1 MVRGAGAVLCVL
13 MTVSLHA
20 QEPSVRAS
28 IDSAQYRIG
37 DWIPVRVEAEYPAGS
52 QILGPAEGDSLG
64 TFEIL
69 AVKAFEPDIEDA
81 RSRQAFVVR
90 LTSFEPGET
99 AIPPIGFQVISGVD
113 SSIHRVLTNSIPVT
127 ITTIEVEAEAELK
140 DIKPPL
146 EAPWAFEDVIP
157 WLILLGVVAALG
169 AAYWYYRKY
178 KQGLKALP
186 EPAMPA
192 LPAHEQA
199 LLALRELEQ
208 KRLWQQ
214 GKVKEFYSEVSE
226 IIRRFFEGRF
236 HIIALELTTDEILA
250 ELKRSPSAQPIL
262 KSVNT
267 FLLAAD
273 LVKFAKYE
281 PTLAEHEEEL
291 QMAYAIV
298 RAMIPKPVPVAT
310 PVEAPADVR

>member
-1 MVRGAGAVLCVL
+1 MVRVPGAFLFVL
-13 MTVSLHA
+13 MTVSLQA
-20 QEPSVRAS
+20 QEPLVRAS
-28 IDSAQYRIG
+28 VDSAEYRIG
-37 DWIPVRVEAEYPAGS
+37 EWIPVNIEAEMPAGS

-69 AVKAFEPDIEDA
+69 AVKAFEPEIQGG
-81 RSRQAFVVR
+81 RLRQAFVVR
-90 LTSFEPGET
+90 VTSFEPGET
-99 AIPPIGFQVISGVD
+99 AIPSIGFQVVSGTD
-113 SSIHRVLTNSIPVT
+113 SSTRRVLANAVPVT
-127 ITTIEVEAEAELK
+127 ITTVEVEPDAELK

-146 EAPWAFEDVIP
+146 EAPWAFEDVLP
-157 WLILLGVVAALG
+157 WLILLAIASILG

-178 KQGLKALP
+178 KQGLKAVS
-186 EPAMPA
+186 EPARPA

-199 LLALRELEQ
+199 LLALRELEE

-226 IIRRFFEGRF
+226 IIRRFFESRF

-250 ELKRSPSAQPIL
+250 ELKRSPAAQPIL
-262 KSVNT
+262 KPVNT

-281 PTLAEHEEEL
+281 PAIAENEEEL

-298 RAMIPKPVPVAT
+298 RAMIPKPVSVTA
-310 PVEAPADVR
+310 PVEASADVR